1 MGWIRVD
8 CKSHK
13 SFIYNGPPDL
23 YKPERPRLAQ
33 GPRPPPSKQ
42 PAAVSNARGR
52 GGCRVS
58 LGPGAG
64 CRERGQRVG
73 AGPASPSPRAAALHD
88 PGPDPPPAGS
98 RRARS
103 RVAAAA
109 DGHRPI
115 VHLQADGT
123 AELCFQAAVAA
134 RGPGWRLPLLCR
146 GHQAAEHRH
155 PPARPPPPP
164 PPLSPIQAGR
174 PASLPRRRRTGVTA
188 RPAPVLRHDCVGCAP
203 TSSWRAGSSLLRTS
217 PPSPCVRPVRTT
229 RCRLSGRLCPC
240 HGRGKSRL
248 YRARDCPRTL
258 RVAATR
264 DGVGSWN

>member
-64 CRERGQRVG
+64 GRERGQRVG
-73 AGPASPSPRAAALHD
+73 AGPASPSPRAAARHD

-123 AELCFQAAVAA
+123 AELCLQAAVAA

-155 PPARPPPPP
+155 PPARPPPLP
-164 PPLSPIQAGR
+164 PIQAGR

-188 RPAPVLRHDCVGCAP
+188 RPASVFASRL
-203 TSSWRAGSSLLRTS
+203 
-217 PPSPCVRPVRTT
+217 
-229 RCRLSGRLCPC
+229 CRLCANVILARRLFTTADQPTISMCQAGEDYEVSAQREP
-240 HGRGKSRL
+240 L
-248 YRARDCPRTL
+248 PVPRP
-258 RVAATR
+258 
-264 DGVGSWN
+264 G